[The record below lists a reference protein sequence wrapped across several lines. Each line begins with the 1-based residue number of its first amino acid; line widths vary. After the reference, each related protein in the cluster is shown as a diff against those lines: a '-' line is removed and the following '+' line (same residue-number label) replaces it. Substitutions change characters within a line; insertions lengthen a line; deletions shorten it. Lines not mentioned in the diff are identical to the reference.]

1 MGRIAPKLQP
11 DLVNPLSQS
20 VFTEDEDDV
29 RQLLRINRNSPAPAF
44 KPVLIEY
51 ETPCFNLIHFSHSF
65 PFFRDFLFPRID
77 CSSIATRSAH
87 DHSHT
92 PPRPAHPPHT
102 MDGS

>member
-1 MGRIAPKLQP
+1 MPGNYYGPTAIVRPQHLNP
-11 DLVNPLSQS
+11 FLV
-20 VFTEDEDDV
+20 D
-29 RQLLRINRNSPAPAF
+29 
-44 KPVLIEY
+44 K
-51 ETPCFNLIHFSHSF
+51 ETRCFNLIHFSHSF

-87 DHSHT
+87 DHFHA